1 MESASPPHELTT
13 IPEVDTPGT
22 HCYSNSNILSEQEEE
37 THINVFEGL
46 NISQCESDIGSAS
59 IKSFD
64 SVSSIPD
71 IDTVLMKRN
80 VITSPFKN
88 RRKRKVMRVLQ
99 NKQSQQNFGT
109 GSSNIKSSNQE
120 HLQMSTSSASNNDV
134 SVMTRNLSDDNH
146 VDLENMSMSPVQY
159 ISHSL
164 ESNNNVNPFTEHN
177 NEVINVENSF
187 NLDVKS
193 VSVDNI
199 MCKEIIEVDNAKQQV
214 SYANHQAGCIS
225 KTTFKNN
232 ECPFPK
238 EDKCVASLVRKLP
251 FESHIEFSDFV
262 DKRLAKFNEIL
273 KDLDEAKEIMSD
285 STPEDLELAFH
296 RLGVGWAGTTL
307 RKTQEAQELNSGSTS
322 GTNEGIGKPA
332 KLEAKEKNISSNWR
346 KVEED
351 LTPPNIS
358 LRAPIL
364 LSASTTNLKKYKT

>member
-22 HCYSNSNILSEQEEE
+22 HCYSNSNVLSGQEEE

-46 NISQCESDIGSAS
+46 DVSQCESDIGSIGSAS

-64 SVSSIPD
+64 SVSSVPD
-71 IDTVLMKRN
+71 IDSVLMKRN
-80 VITSPFKN
+80 VITSPFAN
-88 RRKRKVMRVLQ
+88 RRKRKVMQ
-99 NKQSQQNFGT
+99 NKQSHHNFFT
-109 GSSNIKSSNQE
+109 GSLNVKSSNQE
-120 HLQMSTSSASNNDV
+120 HLQMNTSSASNNDV

-146 VDLENMSMSPVQY
+146 VDLENMSMSPIQY
-159 ISHSL
+159 IGHSL
-164 ESNNNVNPFTEHN
+164 ERENND
-177 NEVINVENSF
+177 EVINMENIF
-187 NLDVKS
+187 NPIVKS
-193 VSVDNI
+193 VYVDNI
-199 MCKEIIEVDNAKQQV
+199 MCKEVIEVDNAKQQV
-214 SYANHQAGCIS
+214 TYANEQAGSIS

-232 ECPFPK
+232 EYPFPK
-238 EDKCVASLVRKLP
+238 EDKYIESLIRKLP
-251 FESHIEFSDFV
+251 FENHIKFSNFV

-322 GTNEGIGKPA
+322 GTNEGIGRPVI
-332 KLEAKEKNISSNWR
+332 LEVKEKNSSSNWK
-346 KVEED
+346 KVEEG

-358 LRAPIL
+358 LRTPIS
-364 LSASTTNLKKYKT
+364 LSASTTNLKKCKT